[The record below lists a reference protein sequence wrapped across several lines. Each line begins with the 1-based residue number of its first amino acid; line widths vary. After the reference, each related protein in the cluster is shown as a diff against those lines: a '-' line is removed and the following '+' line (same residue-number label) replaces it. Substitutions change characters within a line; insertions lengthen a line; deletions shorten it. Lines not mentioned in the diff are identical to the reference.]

1 MPVNEKSLEL
11 WFWDA
16 ACVIRGE
23 KDAVKYKDVQDCF
36 VAVKC
41 VIF

>member
-1 MPVNEKSLEL
+1 MAVGRCLT
-11 WFWDA
+11 
-16 ACVIRGE
+16 IRDE